1 MPSCYLVSPSSKPG
15 QELGAPAPRELQR
28 LATRA
33 TMFSPGGENIYIYI
47 IWHKNEEK
55 KAWQAYAPS
64 MLMLKL
70 LKFTWGTEE

>member
-33 TMFSPGGENIYIYI
+33 TMFSPGAENIYIYI
-47 IWHKNEEK
+47 YIYFFYGIRMK
-55 KAWQAYAPS
+55 KR
-64 MLMLKL
+64 KRGRR
-70 LKFTWGTEE
+70 THHRC